1 MREKREVKYQM
12 KVLSSLVKVFPDE
25 EPVYR
30 PECVKLS
37 GLWDETVSY
46 QVAYTGNHFLRERVD
61 VKVVSPIAEYVRV
74 RTVEQVPVGR
84 ATNGIVDDNYLKTT
98 SGLYPDLLK
107 DIKDGKVIIRSHQWS
122 SLWID
127 VKLTDEI
134 PAGDYE
140 IEIQLVKD
148 DAVICSAK
156 ENYSDRRSSS
166 KTENYAYGMVP
177 RRLPCRLLSCGCFS
191 EKHWEILENYFHE
204 YVDRGCNMMMVPL
217 FTYPLD
223 MAVGNDRTTTQL
235 IKVEVKNGEY
245 HFGFDKMKR
254 WVDLCK
260 KCGIEYY
267 EMSHLFSQWGAKYAP
282 KVMALVDGKEE
293 RIFGWH
299 TPAVG
304 EYTRFLQAFLP
315 RLVEKLKEWGIA
327 EVTYFHISDEP
338 REEHLETFKAAKES
352 LGNMLDGFHTFDALS
367 SYEFYKH
374 GLISK
379 PIPGNNEIEEFLEHG
394 LTDMWT
400 YYCTGQFYEVSNR
413 FMSMPSARNRIYGIQ
428 LYKYDI
434 IGILHWGY
442 NFYNSQHS
450 YEHINPY
457 QVTDAS
463 NGFPAGDPFLV
474 YPGADGHPEE
484 SIRMMVHYEALT
496 DLRALELLESLTSK
510 EYVMELIEEDLDEPL
525 TFKRYPKSDMYLIA
539 LRNKVNKEIARLS
552 SAS

>member
-1 MREKREVKYQM
+1 M
-12 KVLSSLVKVFPDE
+12 
-25 EPVYR
+25 
-30 PECVKLS
+30 
-37 GLWDETVSY
+37 
-46 QVAYTGNHFLRERVD
+46 
-61 VKVVSPIAEYVRV
+61 
-74 RTVEQVPVGR
+74 
-84 ATNGIVDDNYLKTT
+84 
-98 SGLYPDLLK
+98 
-107 DIKDGKVIIRSHQWS
+107 
-122 SLWID
+122 
-127 VKLTDEI
+127 
-134 PAGDYE
+134 
-140 IEIQLVKD
+140 
-148 DAVICSAK
+148 
-156 ENYSDRRSSS
+156 
-166 KTENYAYGMVP
+166 
-177 RRLPCRLLSCGCFS
+177 
-191 EKHWEILENYFHE
+191 
-204 YVDRGCNMMMVPL
+204 
-217 FTYPLD
+217 
-223 MAVGNDRTTTQL
+223 
-235 IKVEVKNGEY
+235 
-245 HFGFDKMKR
+245 
-254 WVDLCK
+254 
-260 KCGIEYY
+260 
-267 EMSHLFSQWGAKYAP
+267 
-282 KVMALVDGKEE
+282 
-293 RIFGWH
+293 
-299 TPAVG
+299 
-304 EYTRFLQAFLP
+304 
-315 RLVEKLKEWGIA
+315 
-327 EVTYFHISDEP
+327 TYFHISDEP